1 MLSPRWRKVV
11 RDVWLHKSRTTL
23 VVLAIS
29 IGIIGSGAV
38 VNTWSLLRR
47 GTRGEFTASNP
58 ASATL
63 RTDSIDA
70 ALLQRVRALPAI
82 RYAEARRTATG
93 SARTEAGWRTAVLFA
108 TDDFAKRIG
117 VLKPEHGVWPPSDG
131 AIVIEA
137 SSVEFSGGGIDK
149 PLEVRIGDNAPLE
162 LSTSGIARDVGLAP
176 GWMEHVVYAFVTP
189 ATLARLGASS
199 SLNELQIV
207 VRDPGMDREA
217 VRRVA
222 NEAGALI
229 ESTGRRVSDIDV
241 PVPGRHIHAGQIDS
255 LLFTQGAFG
264 LLALLMCGLLVVNLI
279 SAMLTGQVCEIG
291 IMKAIGARGG
301 QIARMYLGLAL
312 ALGVVACAVAVPAA
326 AFLGRMYAQFTAD
339 MLNFDISGFT
349 IPYWAIGLQLAVGLL
364 LPVIAA
370 AVPVLRGSRISVGD
384 ALRDFGILGRADS
397 KTPALLQRVGG
408 VTRPLLLS
416 LRNAFRRR
424 QRMTLTLVALAM
436 GGAVYVGALNLR
448 AAIVKSVDMLF
459 ATQRFDMA
467 LRFAKPYPPD
477 SVVAAVSRVAGVA
490 RVEAWTIGRAA
501 IVRPDGSVGST
512 IPITGPP
519 AATQMLSFSIERGRG
534 LRTGDTNAL
543 VINRSVAEDDSSLV
557 VGGEVTLI
565 IAGRP
570 TRWTV
575 VGVAET
581 GPSAAAYAP
590 REALARIVSDGGANA
605 VVVAAVIPSGAR
617 DLQVPSPATLLD
629 LIQRV
634 RSDLTDA
641 GFEVQSGQLMAQQ
654 RRVVED
660 HLLMVASFL
669 GVMGQLMIV
678 VGGLGLASTMSLGVL
693 ERTREIGVLRAIGAR
708 HRSIVTMIQVEGLV
722 IAILSW
728 VIAIPL
734 SLPMSI
740 ALGEA
745 FGRTMLRVPVILVPE
760 PSAMLRWLAVVVG
773 VSIVAC
779 AWPAYRAMR
788 VTTAAALSYE

>member
-38 VNTWSLLRR
+38 LNTWALLRR
-47 GTRGEFTASNP
+47 VTRGEFAASNP

-82 RYAEARRTATG
+82 RYAEARRAATG
-93 SARTEAGWRTAVLFA
+93 SARTDSGWRTAILFA

-117 VLKPEHGVWPPSDG
+117 AIEPEHGEWPPGDG
-131 AIVIEA
+131 AIVVEA
-137 SSVEFSGGGIDK
+137 SSVEFSGAGIGK
-149 PLEVRIGDNAPLE
+149 PLEVKIGANNSLE

-189 ATLARLGASS
+189 ATLVRLGGPS

-207 VRDPGMDREA
+207 VRDRGMDREA

-222 NEAGALI
+222 TEVAALI
-229 ESTGRRVSDIDV
+229 ESTGRKVSDIDV
-241 PVPGRHIHAGQIDS
+241 PVPGRHMHAAQIDS

-264 LLALLMCGLLVVNLI
+264 VLALLMCGLLVVNLI
-279 SAMLTGQVCEIG
+279 SAMLTGQVREIG
-291 IMKAIGARGG
+291 IMKAIGARGE

-312 ALGVVACAVAVPAA
+312 ALGLVACAVAVPAA

-339 MLNFDISGFT
+339 MLNFDISGFA
-349 IPYWAIGLQLAVGLL
+349 IPYWVFGLQLAVGVLV
-364 LPVIAA
+364 PVVAA

-384 ALRDFGILGRADS
+384 ALRDFGILGRGDS
-397 KTPALLQRVGG
+397 RTPALLQRIGG
-408 VTRPLLLS
+408 VSRPLLLS
-416 LRNAFRRR
+416 LRSAFRRR
-424 QRMTLTLVALAM
+424 QRMTLTLVTLAM
-436 GGAVYVGALNLR
+436 GGAVYLGALNLR
-448 AAIVKSVDMLF
+448 AAIVGSVDLLF
-459 ATQRFDMA
+459 GTQRFDMV

-477 SVVAAVSRVAGVA
+477 SVAAAVSRVAGVA
-490 RVEAWTIGRAA
+490 RAEAWTIGRAG
-501 IVRPDGSVGST
+501 IVRPDGSIGST

-519 AATQMLSFSIERGRG
+519 AATQMLSFSIEQGRG
-534 LRTGDTNAL
+534 LRPGDTNAL
-543 VINRSVAEDDSSLV
+543 VINRRVAEEDSSLV
-557 VGGEVTLI
+557 VGREVTLI

-570 TRWTV
+570 TRWIV
-575 VGVAET
+575 VGIAET
-581 GPSAAAYAP
+581 GPAAAAYAP
-590 REALARIVSDGGANA
+590 REALASIVSNGAANA
-605 VVVAAVIPSGAR
+605 AVVAAVSPNGAR
-617 DLQVPSPATLLD
+617 NPQVPSPATQLD
-629 LIQRV
+629 LIQRL

-660 HLLMVASFL
+660 HLLLVASFL
-669 GVMGQLMIV
+669 GVMAQLMIV

-708 HRSIVTMIQVEGLV
+708 HRSILTMVQVEGLV

-728 VIAIPL
+728 LIAIPL

-745 FGRTMLRVPVILVPE
+745 FGRMMLRVPVILVPE
-760 PSAMLRWLAVVVG
+760 PAAMLRWLAVVVG